1 MKNIVI
7 FVVIVFSLTIL
18 GADSTSF
25 NRCQKKLRICKNE
38 KDLKFKK
45 CPVVIGPSKDAF
57 KKNLPQDYCAIF
69 RKGGPKAG
77 QLRQAN
83 GEQIFT
89 GVCSNTPQGEIPKV
103 ENMPS
108 SLIISPGDGQKLK
121 KNKAFKIKVHTTNLE
136 LGFFSNPTFEYNA
149 LPQQLNKKGLI
160 KGHQHV
166 TIQFLGSRK
175 NVRLP
180 DATDFVFFKGLN
192 DPSGN
197 GILEVEVS
205 GLPKPGL
212 YRICTIISSFTHQAV
227 VLVCSTLKKFGF
239 LLKDH
244 VIAIY

>member
-1 MKNIVI
+1 MRNFVTV

-18 GADSTSF
+18 GADGTPLSK
-25 NRCQKKLRICKNE
+25 CQKDLRVCKNE

-77 QLRQAN
+77 QLRQGN

-108 SLIISPGDGQKLK
+108 SLIIAPGDGQKLK
-121 KNKAFKIKVHTTNLE
+121 KDKAFKVKVRTTNLE
-136 LGFFSNPTFEYNA
+136 LGFFSNPILEYNA
-149 LPQQLNKKGLI
+149 LPQALNKKGLI

-166 TIQFLGSRK
+166 TVQFLGTRK
-175 NVRLP
+175 NMKLP
-180 DATDFVFFKGLN
+180 DATDFEFFKGLN

-197 GILEVEVS
+197 GILEVEFE
-205 GLPKPGL
+205 GLSRKGL
-212 YRICTIISSFTHQAV
+212 YRICTIISSFTHQPV
-227 VLVCSTLKKFGF
+227 VLPKAQRGASDDCIRV
-239 LLKDH
+239 DA
-244 VIAIY
+244 V